1 MYMKVENQKIQH
13 DVVDELKSTV
23 SYGLFWRNSLAHP
36 MYYEMWNQHMVKELE
51 FTGAC
56 KKTCMAEKHQEYN
69 LDHYS
74 ALPGTWDPNARCLMV
89 SEI

>member
-1 MYMKVENQKIQH
+1 
-13 DVVDELKSTV
+13 
-23 SYGLFWRNSLAHP
+23 
-36 MYYEMWNQHMVKELE
+36 MVKELE

-74 ALPGTWDPNARCLMV
+74 TLPGTWDPNCKNV
-89 SEI
+89 